1 MKLKE
6 KMTLFCKS
14 FIILLFIYLLCP
26 THDVRQGS
34 GSVSRITGFCATSFY
49 IIFLSA
55 FIIIFFL
62 Y

>member
-34 GSVSRITGFCATSFY
+34 VSRINSFCATSFY
-49 IIFLSA
+49 ITILFS
-55 FIIIFFL
+55 FIIVFF
-62 Y
+62 YTS